1 MNKIIRGTYI
11 QVLEIDEYTYNIKT
25 SDGRNYIALMNRYG
39 HWWLYEGEDAD
50 TVIELIENGSLIHC
64 GFGYTLDMCIKSIPT
79 IQIKA
84 WFGDWEWVDD
94 NKAEQFVKTL
104 CEGMNCSKANKIK
117 ALKNHIK
124 REHPSVLYRRT
135 FYRW

>member
-1 MNKIIRGTYI
+1 MDKIIRGIYI
-11 QVLEIDEYTYNIKT
+11 QVLEINEYTYNMKT

-50 TVIELIENGSLIHC
+50 TVIGLVENGSLIHC
-64 GFGYTLDMCIKSIPT
+64 GFGYTLEMCIKSIPT

-84 WFGDWEWVDD
+84 WFGDWKWVND
-94 NKAEQFVKTL
+94 NKAEQFVRTL

-117 ALKNHIK
+117 ALEKHIK
-124 REHPSVLYRRT
+124 GERPSVLYRRVS
-135 FYRW
+135 YKW

>member
-25 SDGRNYIALMNRYG
+25 SDDRNYIALMNRYG

-50 TVIELIENGSLIHC
+50 TVIELVENDSLIHC

-84 WFGDWEWVDD
+84 WFG
-94 NKAEQFVKTL
+94 
-104 CEGMNCSKANKIK
+104 G
-117 ALKNHIK
+117 
-124 REHPSVLYRRT
+124 
-135 FYRW
+135 